1 MAKQDGPGPE
11 KLREKKRAEDAKR
24 QSEQNRQI
32 KTIARKKAKSR
43 GETTPTGTTNFYRP
57 TQRKKPEFDEKN
69 DSCTNIEISKVRG
82 KGAQKEQADYRRKAG
97 ERKTNPAQHANRTT
111 QFVQTY
117 ERAEIDNWKTKRAR
131 PGIYN
136 TNTKHHTY
144 TAYNYKHTI
153 HKHKKLT

>member
-24 QSEQNRQI
+24 QSEQHRQI

-69 DSCTNIEISKVRG
+69 DSSTKVENSKLRG
-82 KGAQKEQADYRRKAG
+82 KRAQKEHAEYRRKAG
-97 ERKTNPAQHANRTT
+97 EK
-111 QFVQTY
+111 
-117 ERAEIDNWKTKRAR
+117 ED
-131 PGIYN
+131 
-136 TNTKHHTY
+136 
-144 TAYNYKHTI
+144 
-153 HKHKKLT
+153 